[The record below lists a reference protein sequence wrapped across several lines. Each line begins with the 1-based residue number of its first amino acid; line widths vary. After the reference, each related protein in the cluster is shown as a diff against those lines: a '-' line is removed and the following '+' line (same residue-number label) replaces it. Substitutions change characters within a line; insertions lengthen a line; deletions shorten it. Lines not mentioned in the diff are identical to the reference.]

1 MYTKAKFSFHD
12 LIMWT
17 RFELMWFALLGVV
30 PTALYQLADFK
41 WLQLPWTP
49 IALVGTAV
57 AFLIGFQSNAAYG
70 RIWEARK
77 IWGGIVNASRTF
89 AVLTLDTV
97 TDEHAK
103 EPIEEAELDQHR
115 HTIVRRHIAWLT
127 ALRHTM
133 RLQKPW
139 EDADNYERSGEW
151 KDRIHVPEFE
161 STLAEDLEGLLS
173 EEEKTEVLGRTNRST
188 ALLHLQSQHLRR
200 LKEKGIIW
208 EFSFLE
214 LESLI
219 AEFFTLQGKSERI
232 KNFPYPRQFATIGTD
247 FVRVFIAFLP
257 FGVIPNFAQLG
268 EKIQDSHPLIAE
280 HFVWL
285 SVPFIMVVAWVFHTM
300 YRIGKVGENP
310 FSASANDVP
319 ISAISRGIE
328 IDLLEMLHLPK
339 EEIPKPFPSTYDIQ
353 M

>member
-1 MYTKAKFSFHD
+1 MYTKAKYSFPD

-17 RFELMWFALLGVV
+17 GWELMWFALIGLV
-30 PTALYQLADFK
+30 PTALFQLAGFK

-97 TDEHAK
+97 TNEHAD
-103 EPIEEAELDQHR
+103 PLLEESELETHR
-115 HTIVRRHIAWLT
+115 RTIVHRHIAWLT

-133 RLQKPW
+133 RLQKQW
-139 EDADNYERSGEW
+139 EDADNYKSSGKW
-151 KDRIHVPEFE
+151 NDRIHVPEFE
-161 STLAEDLEGLLS
+161 TTLEDDLEAWLS
-173 EEEKTEVLGRTNRST
+173 EAEKAEVLAKTNKCT
-188 ALLHLQSQHLRR
+188 ALLRLQSQHLRD
-200 LKEKGIIW
+200 LKEKGVIW

-214 LESLI
+214 LEALV
-219 AEFFTLQGKSERI
+219 AELFTLQGKSERI
-232 KNFPYPRQFATIGTD
+232 KNFPYPRQFATLGSD
-247 FVRVFIAFLP
+247 FVRVFIAILP

-268 EKIQDSHPLIAE
+268 QEISRSHPQIGAN
-280 HFVWL
+280 FVWL

-310 FSASANDVP
+310 FSASADDVP
-319 ISAISRGIE
+319 ISTIARGIE
-328 IDLLEMLHLPK
+328 IDLLEMLRVPPEELPD
-339 EEIPKPFPSTYDIQ
+339 PFPVLYDIQ